1 MWLIDQL
8 AERHI
13 RQAVQRGEFD
23 ALPGAGKPLAL
34 EAEPLVPEQLRAG
47 YRLLKNAGYLPPE
60 FEALREVRA
69 LAALLPRVQ
78 TPALRERTGKRLRL
92 LEARLAEDGRPTSA
106 VAFQYRE
113 RLLDA
118 LAVERDEA

>member
-13 RQAVQRGEFD
+13 QQAMDRGEFD
-23 ALPGAGKPLAL
+23 ALRGAGKPLAL
-34 EAEPLVPEQLRAG
+34 EQEPLVPEELRAG
-47 YRLLKNAGYLPPE
+47 YRLLKHAGYLPPE
-60 FEALREVRA
+60 VEALREVRA
-69 LAALLPRVQ
+69 LAALLSRVQ
-78 TPALRERTGKRLRL
+78 NPALRERTGKRLRL

-118 LAVERDEA
+118 LAGERDEA